1 MSAGNKVLRDIVTNV
16 GGCLEQMWRNV
27 PCVLSY

>member
-1 MSAGNKVLRDIVTNV
+1 MSAGNKVLRDIDRF